1 MAGSLTTRAREWVLP
16 TGTAFSTGEALTIGF
31 AYFTVGLTVAVLHV
45 SEGTSIGAMVGVI
58 FLVNSVTPGLAYVAV
73 TAAGGSTTAGVLS
86 GWLVSTR
93 FGLFAAAIAPHLWP
107 ERWKRALAAHTSF
120 DPNVALSLRE
130 QDDTDIRR
138 VYVATSFWL
147 CAPWVVGG
155 FLGAVIGSNIGD
167 PNRLG
172 LDAIFP
178 AVMLVIIWPQLRGR
192 TPIVIALVAALGIVA
207 LVEVTPGGVPVLAA
221 ACAAL
226 LALILPSAEA
236 DEEPDPCRPG
246 VSCWPS
252 PRGSICNGQPVPC

>member
-1 MAGSLTTRAREWVLP
+1 MSRLREWVLP
-16 TGTAFSTGEALTIGF
+16 SGVQFSTGEALTIGF

-45 SEGTSIGAMVGVI
+45 SEGTDVLVMIALI
-58 FLVNSVTPGLAYVAV
+58 FIVNSVTPGLAYVAV
-73 TAAGGSTTAGVLS
+73 TEAGGSAVAGVLS

-93 FGLFAAAIAPHLWP
+93 FGLFAAAVAPHLWP

-130 QDDTDIRR
+130 HDDINIRR

-155 FLGAVIGSNIGD
+155 TIGALIGTSVGD
-167 PNRLG
+167 PSSLG

-178 AVMLVIIWPQLRGR
+178 AVLLVIVWPQLRNR
-192 TPIVIALVAALGIVA
+192 QPLVIAMTAAVVALA
-207 LVEVTPGGVPVLAA
+207 LVETTPGGVPVLAA

-226 LALILPSAEA
+226 LALGLPGAKA
-236 DEEPDPCRPG
+236 DPATTPGADTDPSGNPAKC
-246 VSCWPS
+246 
-252 PRGSICNGQPVPC
+252 